1 MYKIS
6 VLIACSLYYLYMYM
20 IPITKQF
27 FSGSVSQKMTILT
40 ISWKLEFKIGNK
52 KINWNENF
60 IHYDVR

>member
-40 ISWKLEFKIGNK
+40 ISW
-52 KINWNENF
+52 
-60 IHYDVR
+60 